1 MSGKVIAITGASSG
15 IGEAAA
21 RLLAGSGAKLV
32 LGARRLERL
41 EALAAEIRSQG
52 GEAIPVQLD
61 VADRAAMQAFVGVA
75 RERFGRIDVLVN
87 NAGLMKLSPLAE
99 AKQDDWDRMID
110 VNLRGALNGIAAALP
125 HMMAQQSGHII
136 MVGSTSGHR
145 VAPMNG
151 VYAATKFAIR
161 ALAESIRLEGGSAVR
176 STLISPGATRTE
188 LVENVDHPMIREA
201 LKSRIADTLPVD
213 SIARAIAYA
222 IEQPHEV
229 DVSEVLVRPLRIKD

>member
-1 MSGKVIAITGASSG
+1 MADKVIAITGASSG
-15 IGEAAA
+15 IGEATA
-21 RLLAGSGAKLV
+21 RLLARSGAKLV
-32 LGARRLERL
+32 LGARRMERL
-41 EALAAEIRSQG
+41 NALVADIEAQG
-52 GEAIPVQLD
+52 GAAIALRLD
-61 VADRAAMQAFVGVA
+61 VTDRAETQAYIGAAV
-75 RERFGRIDVLVN
+75 ERFGRIDVLVN
-87 NAGLMKLSPLAE
+87 NAGIMKLAPLAE

-125 HMMAQQSGHII
+125 HMMKQQSGHII

-161 ALAESIRLEGGSAVR
+161 ALAESIRIEGGSSVR
-176 STLISPGATRTE
+176 STLISPGATHTE
-188 LVENVDHPMIREA
+188 LVENIDHPMIREA
-201 LKSRIADTLPVD
+201 LASRMADALPVD

-229 DVSEVLVRPLRIKD
+229 DVSEVLVRPLKLKD